1 MKKGKIILSVLASVG
16 IWSLQAQTPT
26 ASDMLM
32 LSQQNY
38 SFATARSASMGGAFT
53 SLGADLASMSINPAG
68 LGMYRS
74 SEFGFSPIISS
85 SNMKTQF
92 GGNSY
97 SSSKTQFAVGNLAA
111 ALNLYQGSGTL
122 TSFTLGIGYNRLADF
137 NASSYAYQ
145 SGINNSYAE
154 IFAEQLY
161 GVNVN
166 DFGYDAN
173 NPNGPY
179 QIFNKLSLFQWGGA
193 LAYQAGILD
202 PLGTDAYSPW
212 GPDTDN
218 PDRTGPLSVNATMN
232 PSQWLRTKGS
242 IGEYVFSGGF
252 NFNNKL
258 YVGFSIGLQD
268 IYYRGETDYLETYNN
283 NDRRLNGMDYIQTQ
297 RFDGTG
303 VNFKFGMI
311 ARPTENLRIGVA
323 VHTPTFIHMEEQY
336 QAFMSADYKGD
347 GWGKLIDSNLA
358 SNTYDMNGPTHLLG
372 GISYSLPGIGLLSFD
387 YERTW
392 YNGMRLKNT
401 GYAMVENDLK
411 YDATTFLQA
420 SNSYRAGLELTPT
433 NKFFVRAGYAYYG
446 NCLKQQDYQF
456 YANNNVR
463 SDLIYVL
470 PKHADIDSYYNIS
483 AGLGYRFGSF
493 YADIAYVYTN
503 YNYAPS
509 PIFYFMDKPAD
520 FVIDSGDVNYEQ
532 TRHTVILSLGVKF

>member
-1 MKKGKIILSVLASVG
+1 MKKSKIALSVLASIG
-16 IWSLQAQTPT
+16 ILSLQAQTPT

-74 SEFGFSPIISS
+74 SEFGFSPMISS

-92 GGNSY
+92 GGISN

-137 NASSYAYQ
+137 NTSSFAYQ
-145 SGINNSYAE
+145 NGINNSYAE

-166 DFGYDAN
+166 DFGYDAS

-179 QIFNKLSLFQWGGA
+179 QIFNNLSLFQWGGA

-268 IYYRGETDYLETYNN
+268 FYYRGETNYLETYNN
-283 NDRRLNGMDYIQTQ
+283 NDRRLNGMNYIQTQ

-323 VHTPTFIHMEEQY
+323 VHTPSFIHMEEQY

-358 SNTYDMNGPTHLLG
+358 ANTYDMTGPTHLLG
-372 GISYSLPGIGLLSFD
+372 GISYTLPGIGLLSFD

-420 SNSYRAGLELTPT
+420 SNSYRTGLELTPT

-446 NCLKQQDYQF
+446 NCLKQKDYQF

-483 AGLGYRFGSF
+483 AGLGYRFGCF

-503 YNYAPS
+503 YDYAPS
-509 PIFYFMDKPAD
+509 PMFYFMDKPAD

>member
-1 MKKGKIILSVLASVG
+1 MKTIKIALLVLASAG
-16 IWSLQAQTPT
+16 ILTAQAQTPT
-26 ASDMLM
+26 ANDMLM

-38 SFATARSASMGGAFT
+38 SFATARSAAMGGAFT

-74 SEFGFSPIISS
+74 SEFGFSPMISS

-92 GGNSY
+92 GGAKGSA
-97 SSSKTQFAVGNLAA
+97 SQTQFAVGNLAT
-111 ALNLYQGSGTL
+111 ALNLYQSSGTL
-122 TSFTLGIGYNRLADF
+122 TSFTLGIGYSRLADF
-137 NASSYAYQ
+137 NTSSFAYQ
-145 SGINNSYAE
+145 NGLYNSYAE

-161 GVNVN
+161 GVNVSE
-166 DFGYDAN
+166 FGYDNN

-193 LAYQAGILD
+193 LAYQAGVLD
-202 PLGTDAYSPW
+202 PLGENAYSPW
-212 GPDTDN
+212 GPNVEN
-218 PDRTGPLSVNATMN
+218 PNRTGPLSVNATMN
-232 PSQWLRTKGS
+232 PAQWIRTKGS
-242 IGEYVFSGGF
+242 IGEYTFSGGF

-258 YVGFSIGLQD
+258 YIGLTIGLQD
-268 IYYRGETDYLETYNN
+268 IYYRGETDFLETYNN
-283 NDRRLNGMDYIQTQ
+283 NDRRLNGMNYIQVQ
-297 RFDGTG
+297 RFNGTG

-347 GWGKLIDSNLA
+347 GWGDLIDSNLA
-358 SNTYDMNGPTHLLG
+358 ANTYDMNGPTHLLG
-372 GISYSLPGIGLLSFD
+372 GISYTMPGIGLLSFD

-401 GYAMVENDLK
+401 GYVSVENDLK
-411 YDATTFLQA
+411 YDVTNFFQA
-420 SNSYRAGLELTPT
+420 SNSYRVGLELTPT

-446 NCLKQQDYQF
+446 NCIKQQDYQF
-456 YANNNVR
+456 FANNNVR

-470 PKHADIDSYYNIS
+470 PKHTDIDSYYNIS

-493 YADIAYVYTN
+493 YADVAYIYSQ
-503 YNYAPS
+503 YNLVAN
-509 PIFYFMDKPAD
+509 PIYYFMDKPAD
-520 FVIDSGDVNYEQ
+520 FVIDSGNVNYDQ